1 MVGTDIGILVMRD
14 SSLQEIK
21 LPSRQVSEPELYRP
35 THGDSMVN
43 YEHHGEPYVAEEI
56 MNEANDTEVE
66 TVSGGATFEL
76 NNDESGDESDS
87 DYSDNDEEQQAYDK
101 LKSRTCPQVL
111 VSSCKKM
118 NAAQKRA
125 INEIGFGSI
134 FHLSVYKLPRK
145 LGYWLLDNFQ
155 PKTCEIKLQNGHSVH
170 IESKDVALVLGFPNG
185 ERAIQKKRKHEQCS
199 LLEEWGG
206 KFVKDKKKI
215 LPTDVSA
222 QMLSNQDGGLWFI
235 RHFLILL
242 TSCLIE
248 TSGTGYIL
256 PQIMSHFSNT
266 SAARHLNW
274 CDYVLE
280 CLVNHHL
287 TWAKNKKKSFNGP
300 IFFLMM
306 FYVDRV
312 VIYKRIVPRGLP
324 LVRGWTNKLLRD
336 RQKTE
341 IRSGGFGGGYPSGQH
356 KSNEGSVYENVEFA
370 QNSSFAMVEE
380 APNTQLDGN
389 ANSYAAETFMSE
401 FLRKSK
407 MVAVAIVDML
417 RLVEQAPHK
426 LSEHSDYKRV
436 VDTTESLL
444 VISTSMQSTEKKTP
458 KGTIA
463 DQKNMETD
471 KSDSPIVVFSE
482 EVFLP
487 NGQSLNQRNKRKK
500 EQLEH
505 EKWKL
510 ICSPPFG
517 TSEPATGS
525 GKQKKKVTF
534 LKESYQQ
541 TSKGNEQQD
550 VRENDNSDSSPPFG
564 TSEHA
569 KDNGKQKK
577 KVTFLGTPS
586 QQTSKGKEQ
595 QISMIVHPEHENH
608 SLMRGCHN
616 SKGEWKLICSPP
628 TSTSEPDNVKEM
640 KGLTFHDTAE
650 QQKLKG
656 KETQEML
663 PPTSHCMERRNKK
676 DVRKSEKL
684 LSPYHT
690 RVLAATSKF
699 NKKERDLCF
708 WILDDVDK
716 MDEAVFSSGHV
727 ECLRRELLS
736 IRPSLFVSTTVVDV
750 WATVLNNLEL
760 LRSHGSPLRFFFTV
774 DTCAFTIVNPAKDWS
789 IGVRRIMFYDSMTEQ
804 LQRADQQL
812 ENIDILFFPIH
823 QEEHCYIMC
832 LNVKKL
838 NIVLIDNSTS
848 TTNGAIEVKYSDIP
862 STLVMMVCEYLD
874 LKGLMSKSVA
884 LKKAKIERLQLPWA
898 LDNNE
903 IDCGV
908 YVMRH
913 METYMGDSVKN
924 WKVGLRKNSA
934 NQLKYLRAKYCA
946 TILSADINIHKE
958 HNLYAADLH
967 YRISKSRG
975 SINVEKLWIGQAHNE
990 Q

>member
-1 MVGTDIGILVMRD
+1 
-14 SSLQEIK
+14 
-21 LPSRQVSEPELYRP
+21 
-35 THGDSMVN
+35 
-43 YEHHGEPYVAEEI
+43 
-56 MNEANDTEVE
+56 MNV
-66 TVSGGATFEL
+66 
-76 NNDESGDESDS
+76 
-87 DYSDNDEEQQAYDK
+87 
-101 LKSRTCPQVL
+101 
-111 VSSCKKM
+111 
-118 NAAQKRA
+118 AQKRA

-222 QMLSNQDGGLWFI
+222 QMLSNKDGGLWFI
-235 RHFLILL
+235 RHFLVLL

-341 IRSGGFGGGYPSGQH
+341 IRSGGFGGGYPFDQH

-370 QNSSFAMVEE
+370 QNSSFALVEE

-389 ANSYAAETFMSE
+389 TNSYAAETFMSE

-426 LSEHSDYKRV
+426 LSEHSGYKRV
-436 VDTTESLL
+436 VDTTKSLL
-444 VISTSMQSTEKKTP
+444 GCRPTENNLHNGAEPSLSQNQGTQLDDAFWSDPETLAIIEEIENAIMKRGEFNKSADDIPSFSLGLTQEFADKIDEVVTKNDQPSTLIPPQVISTSMQSTEKKTP
-458 KGTIA
+458 KGMIA
-463 DQKNMETD
+463 DQKNMHVQETD

-482 EVFLP
+482 EIFLP
-487 NGQSLNQRNKRKK
+487 NGQSLNQKNKRKR

-517 TSEPATGS
+517 TTEPATGS

-534 LKESYQQ
+534 LEKSYQQ

-569 KDNGKQKK
+569 IDNGKQKK
-577 KVTFLGTPS
+577 KVTFLETPS

-595 QISMIVHPEHENH
+595 QVVWENDNSDSPIVMFSEQVFLTVQSIDQTNKGQIKQISMIVHPEHENH
-608 SLMRGCHN
+608 SFMRGCHN

-640 KGLTFHDTAE
+640 KGLTFRDTIE

-656 KETQEML
+656 KEKQEML
-663 PPTSHCMERRNKK
+663 PPTNHCMERRNKK
-676 DVRKSEKL
+676 DVRKSERL

-699 NKKERDLCF
+699 NKNERDLCF
-708 WILDDVDK
+708 WILDDMDK
-716 MDEAVFSSGHV
+716 MEEAVFSSGHI

-774 DTCAFTIVNPAKDWS
+774 DTCAFTIVNPTKDWS
-789 IGVRRIMFYDSMTEQ
+789 IGVRRIMFNDCMTEQ
-804 LQRADQQL
+804 LQRAGQQL

-823 QEEHCYIMC
+823 HEEHCYIMC

-848 TTNGAIEVKYSDIP
+848 TMNGAIEVKYSDIP
-862 STLVMMVCEYLD
+862 STL
-874 LKGLMSKSVA
+874 
-884 LKKAKIERLQLPWA
+884 
-898 LDNNE
+898 
-903 IDCGV
+903 
-908 YVMRH
+908 
-913 METYMGDSVKN
+913 
-924 WKVGLRKNSA
+924 
-934 NQLKYLRAKYCA
+934 
-946 TILSADINIHKE
+946 
-958 HNLYAADLH
+958 
-967 YRISKSRG
+967 
-975 SINVEKLWIGQAHNE
+975 
-990 Q
+990 